1 MVFSLARKEKVKFDT
16 YFDALQKVDFLSPE
30 LQQNRDV
37 AKWAFNVV
45 TTRSFGPENDKYI
58 APMADMFNHGT
69 ETEVD
74 FQFDEQGNLYGL
86 ATRDVP
92 AGSPLRMSYGCPT
105 NPSQLFAT
113 YGFLDETS
121 PGMYYMIVITERKQK
136 HIPY

>member
-1 MVFSLARKEKVKFDT
+1 MARKEKVKFDT

-121 PGMYYMIVITERKQK
+121 PGMCY
-136 HIPY
+136 